1 MSYYGKALEEKLQNR
16 LPEIRLVLAA
26 AIVIMCTPGEG
37 VTADDEEEQF
47 ATASEGLH
55 S

>member
-1 MSYYGKALEEKLQNR
+1 MSNYGKALEEKTANR

-26 AIVIMCTPGEG
+26 AIVLMCTPGEG
-37 VTADDEEEQF
+37 VAADDEEEQF
-47 ATASEGLH
+47 AAASEGLH